1 MSKFY
6 GQVEGGAKTI
16 ASRRGFN
23 SIRSS
28 VQSWDG
34 SVILEMYYNG
44 DDMLCI
50 RVDVVEDDS
59 KFYGNRIFDGGF
71 GEFIRKL
78 KGEK

>member
-59 KFYGNRIFDGGF
+59 SKHVQFGSGGV
-71 GEFIRKL
+71 RAQL
-78 KGEK
+78 HLQCVRS